1 MLAALLV
8 TAALSVQDL
17 SPGYQ
22 HFYNLDFGLAL
33 ADFERQAAANPE
45 DPEAQNH
52 IAHTILYAEM
62 FRNGALE
69 SEMVSGTN
77 AFLRREGLQPSKADQ
92 AKFAAAIGKSI
103 RICEDR
109 IRRNDKDKDA
119 HYALGV
125 AYGLQANYDFLV
137 NKAWSDALSAAG
149 KARKEHEKVT
159 DIDPEFVDAYLTQGI
174 HQYVVG
180 SLPRTIRFFG
190 FFIGFRGDRAKGIE
204 LLRKVEIYG
213 KRNRIDA
220 EIMLA
225 AIYRREKKPEFA
237 IPLLAVLSQR
247 FPRNF
252 LLQFELVQMHADLG
266 DKTKALAILDQIEA
280 NRVARRDGY
289 ERVSKERVAYARGNL
304 LFWYQDLVPALAA
317 MRIATADISQLN
329 LGTGQLAWMRLGQI
343 HDMRNERKEAVAA
356 YEKAIAL
363 APKSEVAKEC
373 KGYRSKPYRRT

>member
-1 MLAALLV
+1 MLAAAVLLLY
-8 TAALSVQDL
+8 AAQDL
-17 SPGYQ
+17 PPGYQ
-22 HFYNLDFGLAL
+22 HFYNLDFGPAL
-33 ADFERQAAANPE
+33 AEFERQAAANPN
-45 DPEAQNH
+45 DPEAHNH

-77 AFLRREGLQPSKADQ
+77 AFLRREGLQPSKADRER
-92 AKFAAAIGKSI
+92 FASAIETSI
-103 RICEDR
+103 RLCEDR
-109 IRRNDKDKDA
+109 IRRDEKDKDA
-119 HYALGV
+119 YYALGV
-125 AYGLQANYDFLV
+125 AYGLRANYDFLV

-149 KARKEHEKVT
+149 KARKQHEKVT
-159 DIDPEFVDAYLTQGI
+159 EIDPEFVDAYLTQGI

-180 SLPRTIRFFG
+180 SLPKTIRFFG
-190 FFIGFRGDRAKGIE
+190 FFIGFRGDREKGIE

-213 KRNRIDA
+213 RRNRIDA

-280 NRVARRDGY
+280 NRTAGRDGF
-289 ERVSKERVAYARGNL
+289 ERIAKERVAYARGNL
-304 LFWYQDLVPALAA
+304 LFWYQELDPALAA
-317 MRIATADISQLN
+317 MQTATANVARLN

-343 HDMRNERKEAVAA
+343 HDLRNERKQAIDA
-356 YEKAIAL
+356 YDKAIAM
-363 APKSEVAKEC
+363 APKSEVAKES
-373 KGYRSKPYRRT
+373 KTYKSKPYRRT

>member
-1 MLAALLV
+1 MLAV
-8 TAALSVQDL
+8 TAVLVLFAAQDL
-17 SPGYQ
+17 PPGYQ
-22 HFYNLDFGLAL
+22 HFYNLDFGPAL
-33 ADFERQAAANPE
+33 AEFERQAAANPN

-92 AKFAAAIGKSI
+92 ARFAAAIDKSV
-103 RICEDR
+103 RLCEDR
-109 IRRNDKDKDA
+109 IRRNEKDKDA
-119 HYALGV
+119 YYALGV
-125 AYGLQANYDFLV
+125 AYGLKANYDFLV

-149 KARKEHEKVT
+149 KARKQHEKVT
-159 DIDPEFVDAYLTQGI
+159 EIDPEFVDAYLTQGI

-180 SLPRTIRFFG
+180 SLPKTVRFFG

-213 KRNRIDA
+213 QRNRIDA

-225 AIYRREKKPEFA
+225 AIYRREKKPEYA

-266 DKTKALAILDQIEA
+266 DKAKCLAILDQIEA
-280 NRVARRDGY
+280 NRAARRDGY
-289 ERVSKERVAYARGNL
+289 ERVSRERIAYARGNL
-304 LFWYQDLVPALAA
+304 LFWYQDLAPALASLK
-317 MRIATADISQLN
+317 TAVADVSQLN
-329 LGTGQLAWMRLGQI
+329 LGTGQLAWMRLGQV
-343 HDMRNERKEAVAA
+343 HDMRNERKEAVIA

-373 KGYRSKPYRRT
+373 KGYKSKPYRRT